1 MKSQHIQKITEILDL
16 AQNDPHPVSGP
27 FHLHNYLSVFEQS
40 HPLRWTIRFT
50 NDYLDTVQIR
60 HHLRLKQYL
69 ETLISLSDFQHL
81 ISDSM
86 MKIAEEI
93 WYLKID
99 TSELTQ
105 DEVEQEVLYQRAVS
119 RLYAS
124 IAQYLD
130 NDYHES
136 KKDLSRVI
144 SVLSQINEDK
154 FWDFLKHHFLD
165 YVNSECSPNA
175 PQKSEMKRTL

>member
-1 MKSQHIQKITEILDL
+1 MKSHHIQRITEILDL
-16 AQNDPHPVSGP
+16 AQHDPHPVSGP
-27 FHLHNYLSVFEQS
+27 FHLQNYLSMIDQS

-69 ETLISLSDFQHL
+69 ETLISLSSFRHL
-81 ISDSM
+81 LSDSM
-86 MKIAEEI
+86 MKKAEEI

-99 TSELTQ
+99 TSEMTQ
-105 DEVEQEVLYQRAVS
+105 DEVEKDVLYQRAVS

-124 IAQYLD
+124 VAQYLD

-136 KKDLSRVI
+136 NKDLSRVI
-144 SVLSQINEDK
+144 SVLSQINDGK
-154 FWDFLKHHFLD
+154 FWDFLKQHFID
-165 YVNSECSPNA
+165 YVNSI
-175 PQKSEMKRTL
+175 Q